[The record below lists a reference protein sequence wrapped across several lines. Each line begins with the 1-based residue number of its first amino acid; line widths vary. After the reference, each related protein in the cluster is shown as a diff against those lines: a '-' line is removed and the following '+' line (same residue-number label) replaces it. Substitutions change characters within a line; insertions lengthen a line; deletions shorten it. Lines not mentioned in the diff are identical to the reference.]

1 MSYRKSVKRYGTS
14 LTGVPYS
21 DAVASS
27 IYTTLFG
34 IMAHCVPEFD
44 VVHDTWRYNRSVM
57 FTLKPA
63 PDGVISTTLERNKMR
78 STTSSTVVKKFYVD
92 RFVYYD
98 AYQGKMM
105 ECNPYT
111 KAAPKP
117 WVRPKKEL
125 STFNGELDGFVT
137 R

>member
-21 DAVASS
+21 DTVASS

-63 PDGVISTTLERNKMR
+63 PDGVVRTAVERNKLK
-78 STTSSTVVKKFYVD
+78 SGTITTVVPKFYVD

-98 AYQGKMM
+98 AYLGKMM
-105 ECNPYT
+105 EYNPYT

-117 WVRPKKEL
+117 WVRPEKEL